1 MVSVKKLFDYE
12 MFLPIS
18 TIIHFRTL
26 STMIASVEMF
36 NGKRLQARQANK
48 GNGNVQPYERIGMTW
63 ADIVLIH
70 SELTEVSVVNQC
82 LCCVYMTY
90 ILYRYTVYC
99 SFLHYYL
106 VRYHFLSVQYY
117 VVHYVHICSLH
128 MYRPRMS
135 QPFAAALA
143 PPQTTTPMRAT
154 TLYPP
159 TPLPLQMGPGLSSAC
174 GPPSIRPLE

>member
-1 MVSVKKLFDYE
+1 MYICLPSLYIYTYIPTLIHTHTYTQRSTKSGNFIFNVNARVDMVSVKKLFDYE

-70 SELTEVSVVNQC
+70 SELTEVRRVEGEGISW
-82 LCCVYMTY
+82 VYMAY
-90 ILYRYTVYC
+90 IVYNVSLRYALLVY
-99 SFLHYYL
+99 
-106 VRYHFLSVQYY
+106 
-117 VVHYVHICSLH
+117 
-128 MYRPRMS
+128 
-135 QPFAAALA
+135 A
-143 PPQTTTPMRAT
+143 P
-154 TLYPP
+154 Y
-159 TPLPLQMGPGLSSAC
+159 G
-174 GPPSIRPLE
+174 

>member
-70 SELTEVSVVNQC
+70 SELTEVSRDQS
-82 LCCVYMTY
+82 LGCVYMTY
-90 ILYRYTVYC
+90 IVYYHSVVTSC
-99 SFLHYYL
+99 SSTMFSTIILHLSYSVYL
-106 VRYHFLSVQYY
+106 F
-117 VVHYVHICSLH
+117 
-128 MYRPRMS
+128 
-135 QPFAAALA
+135 
-143 PPQTTTPMRAT
+143 
-154 TLYPP
+154 
-159 TPLPLQMGPGLSSAC
+159 
-174 GPPSIRPLE
+174 

>member
-70 SELTEVSVVNQC
+70 SELTEVSGVWVWAMGVLHATK
-82 LCCVYMTY
+82 LCA
-90 ILYRYTVYC
+90 
-99 SFLHYYL
+99 
-106 VRYHFLSVQYY
+106 LSVR
-117 VVHYVHICSLH
+117 V
-128 MYRPRMS
+128 M
-135 QPFAAALA
+135 
-143 PPQTTTPMRAT
+143 
-154 TLYPP
+154 
-159 TPLPLQMGPGLSSAC
+159 
-174 GPPSIRPLE
+174 

>member
-1 MVSVKKLFDYE
+1 

-70 SELTEVSVVNQC
+70 SELTEVSAVEGREIRKK
-82 LCCVYMTY
+82 LAATMFFTA
-90 ILYRYTVYC
+90 
-99 SFLHYYL
+99 
-106 VRYHFLSVQYY
+106 LS
-117 VVHYVHICSLH
+117 HSLH
-128 MYRPRMS
+128 S
-135 QPFAAALA
+135 V
-143 PPQTTTPMRAT
+143 
-154 TLYPP
+154 YPSL
-159 TPLPLQMGPGLSSAC
+159 T
-174 GPPSIRPLE
+174 